1 MDIQS
6 IKNLIQA
13 GNIDKAIDQ
22 ALVGA
27 IDSENQNALTLL
39 KGRLSQLGRS
49 ERLGL
54 LSYGEIQMN
63 RNQITN
69 SLLEILDEMSTSSPV
84 NPSTT
89 QQQANNNAKGTGN
102 GGVWSTGTGDGGTGN
117 KGTGNGS
124 NKILFLASNPTSTAR
139 LQLDTEYRIVS
150 QSLQAGNSTFQ
161 LVSEFAVTPDLL
173 QFSILKNQPRIVH
186 FSGHGMGEAADNTRA
201 IGVPTTPQITKGIVL
216 QDEMGQIKL
225 VTGEALQKMFGV
237 FLPMFKIDA
246 VILNACYSEEQAK
259 AISTCIPF
267 VIGMNTAVQDDSA
280 IKFSSGFYSALS
292 FKNDIPF
299 AFEYA
304 KSLIDINGLQ
314 GDNIP
319 VLYRKG

>member
-1 MDIQS
+1 M
-6 IKNLIQA
+6 
-13 GNIDKAIDQ
+13 
-22 ALVGA
+22 
-27 IDSENQNALTLL
+27 
-39 KGRLSQLGRS
+39 
-49 ERLGL
+49 
-54 LSYGEIQMN
+54 
-63 RNQITN
+63 
-69 SLLEILDEMSTSSPV
+69 LDEMSTSSPL

-89 QQQANNNAKGTGN
+89 QQQANNNSKGTGN

-117 KGTGNGS
+117 KGAGIGS
-124 NKILFLASNPTSTAR
+124 NKILFLASNPTNTAK
-139 LQLDTEYRIVS
+139 LQLDTEFSKVF
-150 QSLQAGNSTFQ
+150 QSLQAANSTFQ

-173 QFSILKNQPRIVH
+173 QFYILKNQPLIVH

-319 VLYRKG
+319 VLYKKG